1 MFQKAKMLLP
11 HLAETHD
18 NKSIRSQYYMIPC
31 LSFHLSQHNLTR
43 CVIIHKLRMTGEKW
57 HNLKQENH
65 VSWDHLEYHEVLG
78 SQSNTT
84 DQQEWL
90 LQNSKGQ
97 YH

>member
-1 MFQKAKMLLP
+1 MLLP

-18 NKSIRSQYYMIPC
+18 NKSICSQYYMIPC

-43 CVIIHKLRMTGEKW
+43 CVIIHKLRMIGEKW

-65 VSWDHLEYHEVLG
+65 VLWDHLECHEVLG

-97 YH
+97 DH